1 MCISYVICIGYVNCV
16 GYIIC
21 IVYVTSIDYIICV
34 VYITSIGYIICVVLV
49 GELGRCDRGEKSN
62 FNDRFMTI
70 AIITLSKTWLSAL

>member
-1 MCISYVICIGYVNCV
+1 MCISYVICIGYMSCV

-21 IVYVTSIDYIICV
+21 VVYV
-34 VYITSIGYIICVVLV
+34 TSIGYIICVVLV

-70 AIITLSKTWLSAL
+70 AIITLSKT